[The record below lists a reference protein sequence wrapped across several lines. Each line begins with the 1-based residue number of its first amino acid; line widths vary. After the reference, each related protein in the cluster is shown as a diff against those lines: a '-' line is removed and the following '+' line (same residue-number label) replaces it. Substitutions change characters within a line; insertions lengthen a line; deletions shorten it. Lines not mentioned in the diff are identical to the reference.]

1 MKIHEAGGHLDQMMR
16 QTRAH
21 HVQLSVMGDLK
32 ANALMTIAAVLL
44 TFSAAFVV
52 REQFRAAVI
61 VLMCSCLV
69 TILLATFA
77 VMPGTPLQIKRRK
90 SADQPTNSGFNLL
103 FFGSFAGMDY
113 AQFAAAMEE
122 TMNDPSKTYEA
133 MVREVYTLGV
143 YLARKKYR
151 YLRLAYIVFTTGLF
165 AAGTTLLLTN
175 VL

>member
-90 SADQPTNSGFNLL
+90 SADQRTNSGFNLL
-103 FFGSFAGMDY
+103 FFGTFAGMHY
-113 AQFAAAMEE
+113 AQFEAAME
-122 TMNDPSKTYEA
+122 
-133 MVREVYTLGV
+133 
-143 YLARKKYR
+143 
-151 YLRLAYIVFTTGLF
+151 
-165 AAGTTLLLTN
+165 
-175 VL
+175 